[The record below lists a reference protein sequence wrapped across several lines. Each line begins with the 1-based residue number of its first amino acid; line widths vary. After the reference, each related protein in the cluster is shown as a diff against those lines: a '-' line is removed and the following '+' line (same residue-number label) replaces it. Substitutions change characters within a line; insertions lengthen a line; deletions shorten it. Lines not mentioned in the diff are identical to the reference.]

1 MLRLGRDARS
11 MVEKT
16 KAKIKTKI
24 KASNIMSTLPPPPPS
39 RGIKSKNSNHTVPLS
54 PVDTLRYHPTTQK
67 TAPGDKKKAER
78 DVIIPRPGGFL
89 LKSC

>member
-24 KASNIMSTLPPPPPS
+24 KASNIMSTLPPPPLPVA
-39 RGIKSKNSNHTVPLS
+39 SKAKLKPHGS
-54 PVDTLRYHPTTQK
+54 
-67 TAPGDKKKAER
+67 
-78 DVIIPRPGGFL
+78 VITCGYP
-89 LKSC
+89 